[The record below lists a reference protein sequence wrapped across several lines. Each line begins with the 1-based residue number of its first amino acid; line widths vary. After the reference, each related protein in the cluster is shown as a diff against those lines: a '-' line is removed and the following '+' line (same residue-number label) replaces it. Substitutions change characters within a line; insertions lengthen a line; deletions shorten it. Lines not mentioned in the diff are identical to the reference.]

1 MTILLVDDDEDDQDI
16 FREAL
21 SVVVPEAECL
31 FAMDGEQGLLQLQG
45 LAKLPDYI
53 FLDVNMPKMDGK
65 EFLRAVKSDPR
76 FKNIPVVV
84 YSTSNH
90 KSAFGEYFALGASNF
105 ITKPSEFN
113 LLTTYL
119 KSILGNKL

>member
-16 FREAL
+16 FREAV
-21 SVVVPEAECL
+21 SVVNPDCEVRL
-31 FAMDGEQGLLQLQG
+31 AMDGEHGLTNLSERPQ
-45 LAKLPDYI
+45 LPDYI

-65 EFLRAVKSDPR
+65 QFLEEVKSHPLYSTV
-76 FKNIPVVV
+76 PVII

-90 KSAFGEYFALGASNF
+90 ASEMGTYFKMGASNF

-113 LLTTYL
+113 LLVTYL
-119 KSILGNKL
+119 RSILR